1 MQRLQ
6 KDLMPLI
13 SIVIAFMAQGSAKE
27 MLTLSEAGA
36 ISLIQVD
43 HQSKVVP
50 DISCGVI
57 YHYYNKSKQ
66 IKSTYFWTYG
76 CLPV

>member
-13 SIVIAFMAQGSAKE
+13 SIVIAFVPQGSAEK
-27 MLTLSEAGA
+27 MLPLNEAGVL
-36 ISLIQVD
+36 SLILVD
-43 HQSKVVP
+43 HKSKVVP

-57 YHYYNKSKQ
+57 YHYYNESKQ
-66 IKSTYFWTYG
+66 PKSTYFRTYG
-76 CLPV
+76 YLPV